1 MRAEQLL
8 AKKGFDI
15 DEKIDIVAEPDR
27 RQAMVEETATASLGR
42 LDDAISELEEAVAI
56 NPDHREAHTNLA
68 IIYHFTK
75 QLDKAR
81 AHFKRAEELG
91 YRFHQETGEALKKAT
106 PKRRP

>member
-1 MRAEQLL
+1 M
-8 AKKGFDI
+8 
-15 DEKIDIVAEPDR
+15 
-27 RQAMVEETATASLGR
+27 
-42 LDDAISELEEAVAI
+42 AI

-91 YRFHQETGEALKKAT
+91 YRFHQETGEALKEAT
-106 PKRRP
+106 PKRRR